1 MGGAGIRRLLGR
13 FGSAL
18 AACQAGPRAWPAAS
32 IGATVCQA
40 ASQLDGALIEADRR
54 WLSEP
59 DHHCLRFTDPLFPPQ
74 LAEAP
79 APPALLFLRGNPDWL
94 CQPQIAVVGSRHPT
108 AGGKDNAYAF
118 SRALAESG
126 LLITSGLAEGVDSAA
141 HRAALDV
148 GRPTLAV
155 LGTGVDRIYPPRNHE
170 LAAAVAANGA
180 LISEFPPG
188 TGARREHFPR
198 RNRIV
203 VGLSLGTLVIEAAL
217 QSGALISARQA
228 VEAGR
233 EVFALPGS
241 IHNPLA
247 RGCHRLIREGAHL
260 VETAGEII
268 ELLRPAGWRLG
279 DQLNQ
284 RLADRSQCPPAAT
297 QQAPTLPNGL
307 PHDPDYRQLWQALE
321 HSPASAAQLQ
331 ERTGLTAPAL
341 SSMLL
346 RLELEGLVEAR
357 GGRYQLHKAS

>member
-1 MGGAGIRRLLGR
+1 M
-13 FGSAL
+13 
-18 AACQAGPRAWPAAS
+18 
-32 IGATVCQA
+32 
-40 ASQLDGALIEADRR
+40 
-54 WLSEP
+54 
-59 DHHCLRFTDPLFPPQ
+59 
-74 LAEAP
+74 
-79 APPALLFLRGNPDWL
+79 
-94 CQPQIAVVGSRHPT
+94 VGSRHPT

-118 SRALAESG
+118 TRALAESG

-148 GRPTLAV
+148 GRATLAV
-155 LGTGVDRIYPPRNHE
+155 LGTGVDRIYPPRNRE
-170 LAAAVAANGA
+170 LAAAIAANGA

-260 VETAGEII
+260 VETADEII

-279 DQLNQ
+279 DQLSQ
-284 RLADRSQCPPAAT
+284 LLANRSQPPPSAAT
-297 QQAPTLPNGL
+297 EHASALPSSL
-307 PHDPDYRQLWQALE
+307 PRDPDYLQLWQALE
-321 HSPASAAQLQ
+321 HSPASADQLQ
-331 ERTGLTAPAL
+331 KRTRLTAPAL

-357 GGRYQLHKAS
+357 GGRYQLRNAG